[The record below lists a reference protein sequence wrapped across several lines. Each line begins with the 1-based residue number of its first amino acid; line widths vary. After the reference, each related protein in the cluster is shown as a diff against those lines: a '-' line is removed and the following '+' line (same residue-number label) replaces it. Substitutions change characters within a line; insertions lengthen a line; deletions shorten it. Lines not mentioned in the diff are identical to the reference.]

1 MKSKKECYRSSIPRA
16 SPFKRGTFRILP
28 PYEGGLGGIF
38 IGSKHLRIS
47 YNLQREMASR
57 LWKFLTTDIG
67 ELFSAETV
75 TEGTEAAAAVL
86 ELAGV
91 LQEEGTDS
99 PQLAPLVGRIST
111 LLDVLNSPLMEVVGA
126 TLPFVSIG
134 VKLLGFYLEKTKKQ
148 PTLEQCVALVSQVAY
163 LESFR
168 ELINHETILY
178 RIRPIPV
185 SAPVQQQIRQ
195 LGELVL
201 EEKEAEN
208 AVACFHES
216 KLAQEFGTV
225 LAARLQEAGLEEKE
239 ADILTRRVAWNTP
252 RYMMEAW
259 NKSGEAVKHW
269 GQSSF
274 SDWRQELEKY
284 KSIDD
289 YLNEQIQ
296 PKPLESVFTEN
307 FTFRDIYVPL
317 KAKPINKNGEVDEDA
332 EAFDLE
338 TWATDILQWEKDR
351 VIFVQGGPG
360 RGKSVFCRMF
370 ADWVRQHFYPIW
382 IPILIRLRDIPKL
395 QPSFRETLR
404 EAVAAKFANDVNW
417 LVNRNTQYLFV
428 LDGFDELLMEGRTSG
443 GLKDFLQQ
451 VGQFQKDSQL
461 GKDMGHRVLLT
472 GRTLALQSIERQMP
486 DNLERVRIE
495 VMDDELQGRW
505 LEKWDAL
512 VGAEKRVAFEGFLR
526 NRCCPLRVRELA
538 REPLL
543 LYLLAAMHRDGQ
555 LQVEA
560 FEGVNSTEAKIHIYE
575 QFLDWVLTKQRPEWL
590 QRELT
595 AQDTENLRRIL
606 AEAGLC
612 VAQSGGEFA
621 SIKVIES
628 RLKLDEQVKA
638 LLEEAQKQIGDNP
651 LRNALAA
658 FYLQKGSKE
667 GSVEF
672 AHKSFGEFLCA
683 ERLKNSLLEWTEPG
697 KRRKRFDIPDEQLHW
712 EIYDLLGYG
721 ALTPEIVDYLMG
733 LLTREAFCP
742 MELFERLEDFYF
754 RWCDGEFID
763 VLDEDLPRRKRRQL
777 REQGVELGLRQVD
790 VYAGLNVM
798 ILLLELH
805 RYGRERE
812 ELEEKMAFY
821 PCGKHN
827 AEGKLDDDTL
837 LFRIIGY
844 SRCIGDFGFLKT
856 VGKFLRGANLSRA
869 DLSDANLSK
878 ANLFC
883 ANLSE
888 ANFFCANL
896 SEVNLRGANLRGAN
910 LFRVN
915 LFRTD
920 FSSANLS
927 DADLSGAN
935 LSDADLSGANLSGT
949 DFSGANLHSAN
960 LIGTHLRSANL
971 SGADLSDTNL
981 RGANLSDAN
990 LRDTNL
996 SDANLRGANLRGTN
1010 LRGAN
1015 LSDAIFGDV
1024 RWDED
1029 TKWENVRGLESAL
1042 NVPEALRR
1050 QLGL

>member
-1 MKSKKECYRSSIPRA
+1 
-16 SPFKRGTFRILP
+16 
-28 PYEGGLGGIF
+28 
-38 IGSKHLRIS
+38 
-47 YNLQREMASR
+47 MASR
-57 LWKFLTTDIG
+57 LWQFLTTDIR
-67 ELFSAETV
+67 ELVSAETV
-75 TEGTEAAAAVL
+75 TEGVDAATAVFD
-86 ELAGV
+86 LASV
-91 LQEEGTDS
+91 LQEEGTNIE
-99 PQLAPLVGRIST
+99 QLAPLVGRIST
-111 LLDVLNSPLMEVVGA
+111 LLDVLNSPLVQVAGA
-126 TLPFVSIG
+126 ALPFVSIG

-168 ELINHETILY
+168 ELINYESILHQ
-178 RIRPIPV
+178 IRPIPV
-185 SAPVQQQIRQ
+185 SAPVQRQIRQ

-201 EEKEAEN
+201 EEKDAEN

-216 KLAQEFGTV
+216 KLAKEFGTV
-225 LAARLQEAGLEEKE
+225 LAARLQETGLEEKE
-239 ADILTRRVAWNTP
+239 ADILTQRVAWNTP

-289 YLNEQIQ
+289 YLKEQIQ
-296 PKPLESVFTEN
+296 PKPLEQVFTEN

-317 KAKPINKNGEVDEDA
+317 KAKDIDKNGEVDKRA
-332 EAFDLE
+332 VAFDLE
-338 TWATDILQWEKDR
+338 TWATDTLQQKKDQ
-351 VIFVQGGPG
+351 VMFVQGGPG

-370 ADWVRQHFYPIW
+370 ADLVRQHFYPIW

-395 QPSFRETLR
+395 QTSFRETLR
-404 EAVAAKFANDVNW
+404 EAVAAKFANDPNW

-495 VMDDELQGRW
+495 VMDDDLQQQW
-505 LEKWDAL
+505 LGKWDAL
-512 VGAEKRVAFEGFLR
+512 VGAEKRAAFEGFLR
-526 NRCCPLRVRELA
+526 DRRCPERVRELA

-555 LQVEA
+555 LQVKA
-560 FEGVNSTEAKIHIYE
+560 FAGANSTEAKFQIYE

-612 VAQSGGEFA
+612 MAQSGGEFA
-621 SIKVIES
+621 SLKTIEL

-638 LLEEAQKQIGDNP
+638 LLEEAQEQIGDNP

-658 FYLQKGSKE
+658 FYLQKGTEE

-683 ERLKNSLLEWTEPG
+683 ERLKNSLLDWTEPG
-697 KRRKRFDIPDEQLHW
+697 KRRKRFDISDEQLHW

-721 ALTPEIVDYLMG
+721 ALTQEIVEYLMG
-733 LLTREAFCP
+733 LLTREEFRP
-742 MELFERLEDFYF
+742 VDLFERLEDFYF

-763 VLDEDLPRRKRRQL
+763 ALDEDLPRRKRRQL
-777 REQGVELGLRQVD
+777 REQGIELGLRQVD

-812 ELEEKMAFY
+812 ELREKMVFY
-821 PCGKHN
+821 PCGKPN
-827 AEGKLDDDTL
+827 AEGELDDVAL

-844 SRCIGDFGFLKT
+844 SHCIGNLGFRNT
-856 VGKFLRGANLSRA
+856 VGQFLRDAYLRDAYLRGTHLSEADLRGADLRGAHLRSADLRGA
-869 DLSDANLSK
+869 DLSEADLRGADLRG
-878 ANLFC
+878 AHLRE
-883 ANLSE
+883 ADLSE
-888 ANFFCANL
+888 AD
-896 SEVNLRGANLRGAN
+896 LRGADLRGA
-910 LFRVN
+910 
-915 LFRTD
+915 D
-920 FSSANLS
+920 LS
-927 DADLSGAN
+927 EADLSGTD
-935 LSDADLSGANLSGT
+935 LSDTDLSDTDLSGA
-949 DFSGANLHSAN
+949 D
-960 LIGTHLRSANL
+960 L
-971 SGADLSDTNL
+971 SGADLSDTDL
-981 RGANLSDAN
+981 SGADLSGTDLSDTDLSGAD
-990 LRDTNL
+990 LSGVDLSGADL
-996 SDANLRGANLRGTN
+996 SDEVE
-1010 LRGAN
+1010 
-1015 LSDAIFGDV
+1015 DFQ
-1024 RWDED
+1024 WDQN
-1029 TKWENVRGLESAL
+1029 TKWE
-1042 NVPEALRR
+1042 
-1050 QLGL
+1050 